1 MLYISYDADSNSLY
15 LSYVGYG
22 SENADVVLQVQW
34 SSAVNVAIGG
44 GSAGAALG
52 LGDAYLDNFEV
63 TTATLL
69 GWPPATDLDSDGFIG
84 WGDVKVMSQYWLD
97 INPGDIN
104 GDGIV
109 NFKDL
114 AEFGLAW

>member
-1 MLYISYDADSNSLY
+1 M
-15 LSYVGYG
+15 
-22 SENADVVLQVQW
+22 
-34 SSAVNVAIGG
+34 AIGG

-84 WGDVKVMSQYWLD
+84 WGDVKIMSEYWLD

-109 NFKDL
+109 NFKDFS
-114 AEFGLAW
+114 EFGLAW